1 MKDMI
6 SYLKGEMLPKDKNAA
21 QTLRI
26 RATRYTLHGNI
37 LFKQGYTISLLR
49 YITEDEN
56 LYVMKE
62 INEAIYG
69 IHSSGHPLKQKSLD
83 RGILLTEYEEKLMN
97 FARICNKCQTITS
110 VLR

>member
-1 MKDMI
+1 MNRKASWMKDMI

-69 IHSSGHPLKQKSLD
+69 IHSSGHPLKQK
-83 RGILLTEYEEKLMN
+83 KP
-97 FARICNKCQTITS
+97 
-110 VLR
+110 